1 MDHIDY
7 KIIRALQRDCRQTV
21 AELGAQVGL
30 SPSACHRRVRQLEDD
45 GVVKGYVASLN
56 AKSLGLNLQVF
67 VEISL
72 SSQSKETL
80 EAFEAAVARMPEI
93 LECHLISGQ
102 ADYIL
107 RVATRD
113 IDEYGR
119 LHRDRL
125 AQLPGVARMHSN
137 FSLRT
142 VLDWRGFAI

>member
-1 MDHIDY
+1 MDNTDY
-7 KIIRALQRDCRQTV
+7 KILRALQRDCRQTV
-21 AELGAQVGL
+21 AELGEKVGL
-30 SPSACHRRVRQLEDD
+30 SPSACHRRVRQLEED
-45 GVVKGYVASLN
+45 GVVNGYVASLN

-142 VLDWRGFAI
+142 VLDWHGYAI